1 MSSPIERV
9 TLLEEENKKLK
20 EEIEQLKEQL
30 IEKEEYMCYHYKEI
44 HREEMEELRKEN
56 SVLRNNSD
64 SFIAR
69 MKHPKDCCD
78 DCMVYDPDGN
88 WTGYSGKCVKKLK
101 EENKKLEKKLQQQI
115 DENLTKPY
123 HINET
128 RHIDCVCG
136 DNYDIRWVKNPNING
151 GWYSLR
157 CHNCDRHG
165 CNYEDG
171 LTDCDSFSDSDSDT
185 EDEEELM
192 LCQLRIGSVLYL
204 HNEDNNDIY
213 SYEDGDKIG
222 KLLGF
227 DEHGTPDIHF
237 FVK

>member
-44 HREEMEELRKEN
+44 HREEMEEVE
-56 SVLRNNSD
+56 
-64 SFIAR
+64 
-69 MKHPKDCCD
+69 
-78 DCMVYDPDGN
+78 
-88 WTGYSGKCVKKLK
+88 
-101 EENKKLEKKLQQQI
+101 EENKKLKKQLQQQI